1 MSKLGKIARRTFLF
15 GSVAIAGGVAFGVYK
30 VNQDYPNPL
39 EGDPERITLNPFLF
53 VDENGLT
60 LIAPK
65 AEMGQGVHTTWA
77 ALIAEELDV
86 DLDQVNVLHGPAA
99 KAYYNVALMPAA
111 LPFLD
116 YKVGGV
122 QNGARD
128 LVGSLSKLLGI
139 QMTGGST
146 SMKDGFERMRVVGA
160 SARETF
166 KQAAAERWGVKRAD
180 LRTERGVVTA
190 PDGRQLSY
198 TELAA
203 DAARIDPPFV
213 DLRPRSEW
221 RLLGN
226 TQPRVDMLAKVTGT
240 AEFGADVRLDGM
252 KFATVRMS
260 PKRGGMQSFDASGA
274 EGMAGVEK
282 IVDLGDGV
290 AVIASNTWLAMQ
302 AAEAIE
308 IEWEDAGYAATTGE
322 LFDVLEAAFDGEVN
336 ATPRDEGDVEQ
347 DFDGTVVEAEYR
359 VPFLAHATMEPMNAT
374 ALYSG
379 DALTLWSPNQ
389 APLIHRD
396 DAAAAVGLEPE
407 SVEVITPFL
416 GGGFGRRG
424 ETDFSVLAARVAK
437 AMPGVPV
444 KTTWSREEDMRHDM
458 YRPAAI
464 ARFRGV
470 VKDGRAEMLDG
481 QLVSQT
487 VIPVEGKN
495 RENVSGSFDQ
505 PYGIP
510 NYRMRGYLADMGVP
524 VGFWRSVGA
533 SSNGFV
539 FDSFVDELA
548 HAAGRDPLEF
558 RLELIQREHAP
569 SARLLE
575 EIREMSGWTGQTP
588 EGIGRGV
595 AFTYSFG
602 TPVAEAVE
610 VRATDQ
616 GIKIAKCWIA
626 VDPGLALDPG
636 NIEAQMVGG
645 AMFGL
650 SAAAFGEITFA
661 DGEVEQG
668 NFPDYDALRMNS
680 APEFEVRILEN
691 NRYMGGIGEPGTPPA
706 APALANALFDLTG
719 VRARELPLNKTFDL
733 LM

>member
-30 VNQDYPNPL
+30 LNQDHPNPL

-53 VDENGLT
+53 IDENGIT

-86 DLDQVNVLHGPAA
+86 DLDQVNVLHGPAS
-99 KAYYNVALMPAA
+99 KAYFNSAFITGA

-116 YKVGGV
+116 YKVGGF
-122 QNGARD
+122 QNGLREVVAD
-128 LVGSLSKLLGI
+128 ISKLMGV
-139 QMTGGST
+139 QMTGVST
-146 SMKDGFERMRVVGA
+146 SMKDGFERMRVVGG

-166 KQAAAERWGVKRAD
+166 KQAAADRWGLKRGELTTA
-180 LRTERGVVTA
+180 RAVVTA
-190 PDGRQLSY
+190 PDGRQLTY
-198 TELAA
+198 VALAA
-203 DAARIDPPFV
+203 EAAQLDPPRV
-213 DLRPRSEW
+213 DLRPQSEW
-221 RLLGN
+221 RLLGK

-240 AEFGADVRLDGM
+240 AECGADVRLEGM
-252 KFATVRMS
+252 RFATVRMN
-260 PKRGGMQSFDASGA
+260 PKRSGMKRFDASQA
-274 EGMAGVEK
+274 EAMAGVEK

-290 AVIASNTWLAMQ
+290 AVVASNTWLAMQ
-302 AAEAIE
+302 AADVIE
-308 IEWEDAGYAATTGE
+308 IEWEEAAYADSTEG
-322 LFDVLEAAFDGEVN
+322 LFAVLEAAFDGEVN

-347 DFDGTVVEAEYR
+347 DFDGTLVEAEYR
-359 VPFLAHATMEPMNAT
+359 VPFLAHSTMEPMNAT
-374 ALYSG
+374 ALYTG

-389 APLIHRD
+389 APLIHRE
-396 DAAAAVGLEPE
+396 DAAAAVGLAPE
-407 SVEVITPFL
+407 AVEVITPYL
-416 GGGFGRRG
+416 GGGFGRRS
-424 ETDFSVLAARVAK
+424 ETDFSVLAAKVAK

-444 KTTWSREEDMRHDM
+444 KTTWSREEDMRHDK

-464 ARFRGV
+464 GRFRGV
-470 VKDGRAEMLDG
+470 VKDGQALMLDG

-487 VIPVEGKN
+487 VIPVEGAN

-539 FDSFVDELA
+539 FDSFMDELA

-558 RLELIQREHAP
+558 RLELMQREHAP

-575 EIREMSGWTGQTP
+575 EIRDMSGWTGQTP
-588 EGIGRGV
+588 DGVGRGV

-602 TPVAEAVE
+602 TPVAEAIE
-610 VRATDQ
+610 VRNSAQ
-616 GIKIAKCWIA
+616 GIKIEKCWIV

-636 NIEAQMVGG
+636 NIEAQMIGG
-645 AMFGL
+645 AIYGL
-650 SAAAFGEITFA
+650 SAAAYGEITFS

-668 NFPDYDALRMNS
+668 NFPDYDALRMHT

-691 NRYMGGIGEPGTPPA
+691 NRYLGGIGEPGTPPA

-719 VRARELPLNKTFDL
+719 IRARELPLIKTFDL
-733 LM
+733 IL